1 MPVEI
6 RELVIRAVT
15 MEREDSEDKEGES
28 GTAGSG
34 LAQGSLDGSEAI
46 VQECV
51 RQVLRILRKEKD
63 R

>member
-6 RELVIRAVT
+6 RELVIRAITVQDVY
-15 MEREDSEDKEGES
+15 ESETKPEASEV
-28 GTAGSG
+28 A
-34 LAQGSLDGSEAI
+34 LNQEAI

-51 RQVLRILRKEKD
+51 RQVMRIIKKKEE

>member
-15 MEREDSEDKEGES
+15 TNAAEAPQTGPAERD
-28 GTAGSG
+28 A
-34 LAQGSLDGSEAI
+34 LADQEAI
-46 VQECV
+46 IQECV
-51 RQVLRILRKEKD
+51 RQVLRILKKIKE

>member
-15 MEREDSEDKEGES
+15 VDKSEDDDETQES
-28 GTAGSG
+28 PLLTGSMDGT
-34 LAQGSLDGSEAI
+34 EAI

-51 RQVLRILRKEKD
+51 RQVLRILRKEKE

>member
-15 MEREDSEDKEGES
+15 TMDREDSEDANEES
-28 GTAGSG
+28 PRLLSQGATDGT
-34 LAQGSLDGSEAI
+34 EAI

-51 RQVLRILRKEKD
+51 RQVLRILRKEKE

>member
-6 RELVIRAVT
+6 RELVIRTIVDAST
-15 MEREDSEDKEGES
+15 PEPGDDSESVLSNSPVANGD
-28 GTAGSG
+28 AGDT
-34 LAQGSLDGSEAI
+34 QAI

-51 RQVLRILRKEKD
+51 RQVMRILEHKQD

>member
-6 RELVIRAVT
+6 RELVIRTIVDAST
-15 MEREDSEDKEGES
+15 PEPGDDSE
-28 GTAGSG
+28 
-34 LAQGSLDGSEAI
+34 SLLSKSPVANGDVADTQAI

-51 RQVLRILRKEKD
+51 RQVMRILEHKQD

>member
-15 MEREDSEDKEGES
+15 MMDKAADEDSQKADGLRPPPGIDES
-28 GTAGSG
+28 T
-34 LAQGSLDGSEAI
+34 EAI
-46 VQECV
+46 IQECV
-51 RQVLRILRKEKD
+51 RQVLRILRKEKE

>member
-6 RELVIRAVT
+6 RELVIRAVAT
-15 MEREDSEDKEGES
+15 LDREDTED
-28 GTAGSG
+28 TAGSEGTG
-34 LAQGSLDGSEAI
+34 LSHGDLTAGSEEI

>member
-6 RELVIRAVT
+6 RELVIRAIT
-15 MEREDSEDKEGES
+15 NLEAKDAEEPAPAQAAPADK
-28 GTAGSG
+28 
-34 LAQGSLDGSEAI
+34 EAI

-51 RQVLRILRKEKD
+51 RQVLRILQKSKE

>member
-6 RELVIRAVT
+6 RELVIRTVVREAGAVPF
-15 MEREDSEDKEGES
+15 GEE
-28 GTAGSG
+28 
-34 LAQGSLDGSEAI
+34 SLPAAAAAARDGGAAEQT

-51 RQVLRILRKEKD
+51 RQVLRILATMKE

>member
-15 MEREDSEDKEGES
+15 NLEAQDTEQSAPAQASPADKE
-28 GTAGSG
+28 
-34 LAQGSLDGSEAI
+34 AI
-46 VQECV
+46 IQECI
-51 RQVLRILRKEKD
+51 RQVLRILQKSKE

>member
-6 RELVIRAVT
+6 RELVIRTVVDANA
-15 MEREDSEDKEGES
+15 EEPGDDSESLLSAAPGAHGE
-28 GTAGSG
+28 TA
-34 LAQGSLDGSEAI
+34 ATAAI

-51 RQVLRILRKEKD
+51 RQVMRILERKQD